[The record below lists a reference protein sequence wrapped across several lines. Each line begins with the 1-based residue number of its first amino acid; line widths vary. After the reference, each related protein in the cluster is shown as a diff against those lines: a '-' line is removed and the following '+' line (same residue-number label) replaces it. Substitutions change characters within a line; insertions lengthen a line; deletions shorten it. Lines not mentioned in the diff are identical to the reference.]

1 MFEKLKKLHHQELFL
16 YGFFISYGLGTLIAS
31 ILALLLDQPLNM
43 IVTLSASVVTLMTYI
58 YYKKYKYYEL
68 TALALLWNASI
79 VVFIHIILNKYSID
93 IAFSLLI
100 PMAASLLLSKKSLFL
115 HGSIYLFIL
124 IGLFVYGYFSYPE
137 HPFLHDPNLMASY
150 FMLTFFVFAFG
161 ATYHFA
167 IASSYTRLE
176 KANQQKAFLLKEIH
190 HRVKN
195 NLNIVASILG
205 LEKFESNT
213 KEVHQLI
220 MKNKLRIESIAMVHE
235 ILYKNSNLEHIDF
248 ETYIRKLSK
257 HILTTES
264 QDNSIDITFDIVKLE
279 LNIEPMMQFGI
290 ILNELITNSIKHA
303 FSAKGGKISIA
314 LAHVED
320 GYTLTYKDNGKGSL
334 SKPKGFGSSL
344 IEMSIQQMDG
354 QLKHSIHNGFMCE
367 IFFIPFTNKN
377 R

>member
-1 MFEKLKKLHHQELFL
+1 MFENLRKLHHQELFL
-16 YGFFISYGLGTLIAS
+16 YGFFVSYGLGTFIAS
-31 ILALLLDQPLNM
+31 ILAFLLEQPVNM
-43 IVTLSASVVTLMTYI
+43 LVTLIACAVTLITFV
-58 YYKKYKYYEL
+58 YYKKYKNYQR

-100 PMAASLLLSKKSLFL
+100 PMAASLLLSKKSLLL
-115 HGSIYLFIL
+115 HGNIYLLIL
-124 IGLFVYGYFSYPE
+124 IGLFMYGFAVYPE
-137 HPFLHDPNLMASY
+137 HPFLHDPHLMASY
-150 FMLTFFVFAFG
+150 FMLTFFVIAFG

-167 IASSYTRLE
+167 IASSYKRLE
-176 KANQQKAFLLKEIH
+176 ESNKQKAFLLKEIH

-205 LEKFESNT
+205 LEKFESDT
-213 KEVHQLI
+213 EEVHQLI

-235 ILYKNSNLEHIDF
+235 ILYENSNLEHIDF
-248 ETYIRKLSK
+248 ESYVRKLSK

-264 QDNSIDITFDIVKLE
+264 QDNSIEMRFDIVKLE

-303 FSAKGGKISIA
+303 FAAKGGKISIA
-314 LAHVED
+314 LARVED

-344 IEMSIQQMDG
+344 IEMSIQQLDG
-354 QLKHSIHNGFMCE
+354 QLKYSVEDGFKYE
-367 IFFIPFTNKN
+367 ISFSSKL
-377 R
+377 